1 MKIAEKALEVL
12 ITLKRDVHFDW
23 DSWPQVILPE
33 TSVLRAE
40 NISIFFFGFQKIP
53 LVLDTVSDYPSD
65 KQVLIHVSPGTNCL
79 E

>member
-1 MKIAEKALEVL
+1 M
-12 ITLKRDVHFDW
+12 
-23 DSWPQVILPE
+23 ILPE

-40 NISIFFFGFQKIP
+40 NISVFFFGFQKIP
-53 LVLDTVSDYPSD
+53 LVLDTVSDYLSD